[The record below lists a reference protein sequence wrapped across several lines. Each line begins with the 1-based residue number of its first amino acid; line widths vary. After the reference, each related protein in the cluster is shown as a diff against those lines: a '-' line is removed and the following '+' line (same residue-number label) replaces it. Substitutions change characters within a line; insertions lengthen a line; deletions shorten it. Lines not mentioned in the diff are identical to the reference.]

1 MQNTTTSKTKLPNTT
16 GRDKFSR
23 GLQLHQSGELNQA
36 EECYREV
43 YRLDPKHT
51 DALHLIGVVALQQG
65 RLDES
70 IETIRQALSL
80 KPDTPEYHANLAAA
94 FRAQGNFDEA
104 ITHYQTA
111 LQLNPNYS
119 VAHNNLGN
127 TLLDAGQPEQA
138 ANSFRRALELSPE
151 MESARENLAL
161 AEARLP
167 LITANSHSGN
177 GHHSASEIDST
188 TKSVL
193 HVGCGVPDPLLLH
206 ERFRS
211 DDWREI
217 RLDINP
223 DVQPD
228 ILASLTDMSAVETD
242 SMDALW
248 SSHNIE
254 HLYNHDVPVAL
265 GEFLRVLKPGGM
277 LFLTLPDLQ
286 QIAHFIVAD
295 KLDDVAYEAAIGPI
309 TTLDCIFGYGK
320 AVAEGNEFMAHKTGF
335 TPKTMTQRLV
345 DAGFHIQKMWT
356 SPFNIWVE
364 AIKP

>member
-1 MQNTTTSKTKLPNTT
+1 MQNTTASKTRLPNTT
-16 GRDKFSR
+16 DRDEFSR
-23 GLQLHQSGELNQA
+23 GLKLHQSGELKQA
-36 EECYREV
+36 EDCYREV

-51 DALHLIGVVALQQG
+51 DALHLLGVVALQQG

-104 ITHYQTA
+104 ITHYRTA

-127 TLLDAGQPEQA
+127 TLLDVGQPAEA
-138 ANSFRRALELSPE
+138 ADSFRRALELSPE
-151 MESARENLAL
+151 MESVRENLAL

-167 LITANSHSGN
+167 LIKANDHSEN
-177 GHHSASEIDST
+177 GHHSVSEIGST

-193 HVGCGVPDPLLLH
+193 HVGCGFPNPLALH

-228 ILASLTDMSAVETD
+228 ILASQTDMSVVETD

-265 GEFLRVLKPGGM
+265 DEFLRVLKPGGL

-295 KLDDVAYEAAIGPI
+295 KLDDVAYEAPLGPI
-309 TTLDCIFGYGK
+309 TTLDCVFG
-320 AVAEGNEFMAHKTGF
+320 
-335 TPKTMTQRLV
+335 
-345 DAGFHIQKMWT
+345 
-356 SPFNIWVE
+356 
-364 AIKP
+364 